1 MKTIQAKLTVTIL
14 AIVLVALA
22 ALGGLSYWRARA
34 IVTDN
39 VVTEL
44 QKTAAATAE
53 GLGDWFEIRK
63 TEMSAIARSPV
74 MTSGTREAMLAYIG
88 GEIANNGGIYEN
100 IFWITPDGTLV
111 DTKGTKGNLG
121 SRAYFQAGMKGV
133 TSISDPLKSMTT
145 GKSVVVLATPIK
157 SGNVVTGVL
166 VGSIYIEEL
175 EKRTLGIKVGQT
187 GNAYVVRSDGM
198 MIIHANKDLVMK
210 ANSLTDEKYPQA
222 IRDVTAK
229 MVRGETGVA
238 RYQWDGAEKMI
249 SYAPVPETGWS
260 LALTVPTAEITGV
273 LSALT
278 TISLVTIVVVMVLA
292 GIAISWYARRIARPI
307 QALEAAAQKIAGGD
321 LSQDRLGISSN
332 DEIGR
337 LAQSF
342 EKMTHNI
349 SGLVRQISAKAEH
362 LAASSQ
368 ELTASAGQ
376 SSQASNQ
383 IAVSI
388 QEVAAGAAEQINAAD
403 EAAATVTEL
412 SAGIQQIAANSG
424 SVASRSA
431 LVAEKA
437 AAGGEAVNKAI
448 GQMDVIEQTVDNSAA
463 VVAKLGER
471 SKEIGQ
477 IVATISGIAGQTN
490 LLALNAAIEAARAGE
505 QGRGFAVVAEEVR
518 KLAEQS
524 EEAAKKIAGLIND
537 TQIDTDKA
545 VEAMQ
550 QGTQE
555 VKTGAKVVNAAGAT
569 FREITGMVADVNGQI
584 KQISQA
590 IQEMALGSQRIVEA
604 VNRIDALSKKSS
616 GEAQSVSAAT
626 EEQLASME
634 EIATS
639 SEALARL
646 AQDLQA
652 AVARFRL

>member
-22 ALGGLSYWRARA
+22 ALGGLNYWRARA

-39 VVTEL
+39 VVEEL
-44 QKTAAATAE
+44 QTMSVSTAE
-53 GLGDWFEIRK
+53 GLGNWFDIRK
-63 TEMSAIARSPV
+63 TEMHAIARSPV
-74 MTSGTREAMLAYIG
+74 MSGGNQEAMLAYIG
-88 GEIANNGGIYEN
+88 SEMKNNSGIYEN

-111 DTKGTKGNLG
+111 DTKGTKGNLS
-121 SRAYFQAGMKGV
+121 SRAYFQAGMKGA

-175 EKRTLGIKVGQT
+175 EKRILGIKVGHT
-187 GNAYVVRSDGM
+187 GSAYVVRGDGL

-222 IRDVTAK
+222 IRDVTGR
-229 MVRGETGVA
+229 MVKGETGVA
-238 RYQWDGAEKMI
+238 SYKWDGAEKMI
-249 SYAPVPETGWS
+249 SYAPVPGTGWS

-278 TISLVTIVVVMVLA
+278 TISLVTIVVVMLLA
-292 GIAISWYARRIARPI
+292 GIAISWFARRIARPI
-307 QALEAAAQKIAGGD
+307 QSLEAAAQKIAGGD
-321 LSQDRLGISSN
+321 LSQANLGISTN

-342 EKMTHNI
+342 EKMAQNI
-349 SGLVRQISAKAEH
+349 GALIRQISAKSEH

-368 ELTASAGQ
+368 QLTASAGQ

-388 QEVAAGAAEQINAAD
+388 QEVAGGAAEQINAAD
-403 EAAATVTEL
+403 EAAATVAEL

-424 SVASRSA
+424 TVASQSGR
-431 LVAEKA
+431 VAEKA
-437 AAGGEAVNKAI
+437 AAGGAAVDKAI
-448 GQMDVIEQTVDNSAA
+448 SQMERIEQTVDNSAA

-477 IVATISGIAGQTN
+477 IVDTISGIAGQTN

-524 EEAAKKIAGLIND
+524 EEAAKKIAGLISD
-537 TQIDTDKA
+537 TQLDTDKA

-555 VKTGAKVVNAAGAT
+555 VKTGAEVVNAAGVT
-569 FREITGMVADVNGQI
+569 FREITGMVTEVNGQI

-616 GEAQSVSAAT
+616 DEAQSVSAAT

-639 SEALARL
+639 SEALAGL

-652 AVARFRL
+652 AVAKFRL

>member
-74 MTSGTREAMLAYIG
+74 MTSGNREAMLAYIG